1 MKTPLNS
8 AALKQHFTYSW
19 WKYLLIALLVF
30 GLVDIIFTV
39 TAYRVPPEKKVEFYI
54 YGYMD
59 PSGALQQYL
68 GSVRENEMPEM
79 EEITCMTLVADN
91 MYGPMQLMTY
101 LAAGE
106 GDVYLLSR
114 EEFLSY
120 AASGSL
126 LPLENDE
133 ELMAVFTRAGASL
146 QSGWRRN
153 TETGESHLYGIPQD
167 RLPGLARYAVAD
179 DGYLCIIVNNG
190 NDENVLKF
198 MRILCRDM
206 ITAPD
211 PEPSPSPVPE
221 PAA

>member
-1 MKTPLNS
+1 
-8 AALKQHFTYSW
+8 
-19 WKYLLIALLVF
+19 
-30 GLVDIIFTV
+30 
-39 TAYRVPPEKKVEFYI
+39 
-54 YGYMD
+54 
-59 PSGALQQYL
+59 
-68 GSVRENEMPEM
+68 
-79 EEITCMTLVADN
+79 
-91 MYGPMQLMTY
+91 
-101 LAAGE
+101 
-106 GDVYLLSR
+106 
-114 EEFLSY
+114 
-120 AASGSL
+120 
-126 LPLENDE
+126 
-133 ELMAVFTRAGASL
+133 MAVFTRAGASL

-211 PEPSPSPVPE
+211 PEPSPSAMPE